1 LRLPNEAATRGIVC
15 GKCAKITGLYLPNV
29 TEIEE
34 VRVRD
39 QPGEVVGGS
48 IESTLTFRGFPPW
61 HWRRIRT
68 SNPLER
74 TMRQVR

>member
-1 LRLPNEAATRGIVC
+1 
-15 GKCAKITGLYLPNV
+15 LYLPNV